1 MPQERRGQE
10 LGAHGG
16 DREEGDMEDGQGM
29 TFGIRK
35 YWKNVQ
41 NPSIWGFF
49 DVFGEIWICIIGIG
63 KNLGK
68 FDLY

>member
-41 NPSIWGFF
+41 NPSIWVLL
-49 DVFGEIWICIIGIG
+49 DVFGDIWICNNTLR
-63 KNLGK
+63 KNLEK